1 MKIVL
6 LVTLMI
12 SSLFSMNIIMPTSD
26 FKADGAVTDI
36 VYNDAKLYAATSAG
50 VVNIFDIKSKKIV
63 QSISVKKIKDFM
75 GDEINAKI
83 YSVDILGTKILLLSQ
98 GLKGYRE
105 LSIYE
110 NKKLTKVISISD
122 KLSIAKAKFIDN
134 DNVILALLGND
145 LISYNIKSRKENWII
160 QVSQSKFSN
169 FALNEAKSEVVV
181 ADESG
186 ELHIFSTT
194 DAKLLKTLSGQNLDN
209 VFAVDYK
216 NSTIATAGQDR
227 RAVIYDLNANTAY
240 YKTSHF
246 LIYGVGLSP
255 SASLA
260 AYASDE
266 KNNVTVFKTNTQ
278 SRVGVYG
285 GNKMTLTKILFIS
298 ENEFFIS
305 TDDKVINLY
314 KIK

>member
-1 MKIVL
+1 MKIIL
-6 LVTLMI
+6 LIALMI
-12 SSLFSMNIIMPTSD
+12 SSLFSAAIIMPTSN

-36 VYNDAKLYAATSAG
+36 VYKDKKLYAATTAG
-50 VVNIFDIKSKKIV
+50 AVNIFNVTTNKKIQTITV
-63 QSISVKKIKDFM
+63 AKIKDFM
-75 GDEINAKI
+75 GDVINAKI
-83 YSVDILGTKILLLSQ
+83 YSVDVLGTKILLLSQ

-110 NKKLTKVISISD
+110 NEKLTKVISISE
-122 KLSIAKAKFIDN
+122 KLSIAKAKFIN
-134 DNVILALLGND
+134 DETVILALLSND
-145 LISYNIKSRKENWII
+145 LISYNIKTKKENWNV

-169 FALNEAKSEVVV
+169 FALNEDKSEVVV

-186 ELHIFSTT
+186 ELQIYSTK
-194 DAKLLKTLSGQNLDN
+194 DAKLLKTLCGQNLDN

-216 NSTIATAGQDR
+216 NNTIATAGQDR
-227 RAVIYDLNANTAY
+227 RSVIYDLGTNAAY

-255 SASLA
+255 SATLA
-260 AYASDE
+260 AFSSDE

-278 SRVGVYG
+278 SEVGVYG
-285 GNKMTLTKILFIS
+285 GNKMTLTKILFIN
-298 ENEFFIS
+298 ENDFFIS
-305 TDDKVINLY
+305 TDDKVINFY